1 MLPFHPTQ
9 VHGHRGCSGHGPEN
23 TVPAF
28 LHAAR
33 TGCQWLELDVVI
45 TADDQVLVSHEP
57 WMDHHACRDP
67 HGKPIT
73 QEQGRSV
80 NIFKLSLEEVQ
91 RYQCFSEVDADSA
104 HRVHKPTLAET
115 VQAVDR
121 FAEQRTI
128 TPPGFNIEVK
138 SEPALYGSFQ
148 LEPRRFAE
156 LVVQEVIALGIAQ
169 RCIIQSFDV
178 AILEAVHGLAPLIP
192 VALLVENAD
201 GMEANLQRLTFT
213 PNYYSPAFSIANAQL
228 AEQLRER
235 NIGLLVWT
243 VNEETDIEGMLE
255 LGVDGIIT
263 DFPERAMAL
272 VGKRY

>member
-1 MLPFHPTQ
+1 M
-9 VHGHRGCSGHGPEN
+9 
-23 TVPAF
+23 
-28 LHAAR
+28 
-33 TGCQWLELDVVI
+33 
-45 TADDQVLVSHEP
+45 
-57 WMDHHACRDP
+57 
-67 HGKPIT
+67 
-73 QEQGRSV
+73 
-80 NIFKLSLEEVQ
+80 
-91 RYQCFSEVDADSA
+91 
-104 HRVHKPTLAET
+104 
-115 VQAVDR
+115 
-121 FAEQRTI
+121 
-128 TPPGFNIEVK
+128 
-138 SEPALYGSFQ
+138 
-148 LEPRRFAE
+148 
-156 LVVQEVIALGIAQ
+156 
-169 RCIIQSFDV
+169 

-201 GMEANLQRLTFT
+201 GMEANLHRLTFT